1 MKVYKKYMF
10 AVLTGILLVV
20 LSTFFYRLL
29 TPSGNSSSKRSDF
42 PVLKSPSMC
51 MTRESSMEEQLE
63 MSELVVDASVLAV
76 YPLETRQF
84 VPASG
89 TYEAEIYEK
98 LGITSSPY
106 SVLKVKMKANEYI
119 KGNAGDTF
127 TMSIVAF
134 GLESSPD
141 FQIGNRFILTLK
153 KYTDGTYTPVTFV
166 SSYFFVAEDDKV
178 YPAGEES
185 WTQKFSGME
194 LSECVSEFEVID
206 A

>member
-1 MKVYKKYMF
+1 
-10 AVLTGILLVV
+10 
-20 LSTFFYRLL
+20 
-29 TPSGNSSSKRSDF
+29 
-42 PVLKSPSMC
+42 
-51 MTRESSMEEQLE
+51 
-63 MSELVVDASVLAV
+63 
-76 YPLETRQF
+76 
-84 VPASG
+84 
-89 TYEAEIYEK
+89 
-98 LGITSSPY
+98 
-106 SVLKVKMKANEYI
+106 
-119 KGNAGDTF
+119 
-127 TMSIVAF
+127 MSIVAF